1 MRVKATKLGY
11 YGEKRQRPGQVFSLS
26 DAKHFSPKWMT
37 SMEEKKGSKKAKQED
52 HYEESESSFSTGDQE
67 VI

>member
-1 MRVKATKLGY
+1 MRVKAIKLGY

-26 DAKHFSPKWMT
+26 NSKHFSEKWMIPLD
-37 SMEEKKGSKKAKQED
+37 EKKGSKKAKQED
-52 HYEESESSFSTGDQE
+52 HIDESESSFSTGDQE